1 MRSWVFLI
9 IALLVAAAVF
19 ALALLVRSSYG
30 DYLLFAGFV
39 VLQYVVLATAW
50 NILGGYCG
58 YVNFGTAAF
67 FAMGAYTT
75 VALHKLGANPGR
87 YLRDTPLEFLAS
99 ALPLSVP
106 SMMLLGGV
114 VSGLVGFGMGYL
126 TLRLRGV

>member
-1 MRSWVFLI
+1 MRSGVFLI
-9 IALLVAAAVF
+9 VALVVAAAVF
-19 ALALLVRSSYG
+19 ALALVVRN

-75 VALHKLGANPGR
+75 VALHKLGANPSR
-87 YLRDTPLEFLAS
+87 YLSDTPFEVLS
-99 ALPLSVP
+99 ALLPLPVP
-106 SMMLLGGV
+106 ALMLLGGV
-114 VSGLVGFGMGYL
+114 VSGVVGFGMGYL
-126 TLRLRGV
+126 T